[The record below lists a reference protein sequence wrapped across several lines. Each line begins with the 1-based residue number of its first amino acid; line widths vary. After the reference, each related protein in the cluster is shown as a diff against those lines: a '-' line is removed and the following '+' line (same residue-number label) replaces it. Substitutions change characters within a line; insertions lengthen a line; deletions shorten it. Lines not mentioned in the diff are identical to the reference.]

1 MTRPRARSSTKTPE
15 PAWYVLTYEDVL
27 CVRGRIIEVEMVYPY
42 PQRPG
47 RRGPRDTMKSTR

>member
-1 MTRPRARSSTKTPE
+1 MTHPPARSSTKTPE

-27 CVRGRIIEVEMVYPY
+27 YVRGRIIEVEMVYPY